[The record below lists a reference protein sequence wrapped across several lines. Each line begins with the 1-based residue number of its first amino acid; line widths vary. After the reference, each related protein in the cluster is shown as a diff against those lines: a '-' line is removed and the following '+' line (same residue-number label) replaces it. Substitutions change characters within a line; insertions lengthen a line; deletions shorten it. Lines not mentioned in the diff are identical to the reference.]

1 MDNKNQKIL
10 LVYPTNFLE
19 QKMGCDAY
27 CFAIVKALKEF
38 GFLVDF
44 FSVKHSSCDYSDFEE
59 LNRSCGNLI
68 DNFYCCERDFNEK
81 YEYYYG
87 TLCSD
92 KIIDYFR
99 EIISKNHYDYVY
111 IHYVGFLD
119 LVRNSCLPYDTK
131 VVHTMHDFDAV
142 QRFYQKGEFEKIGQ
156 NIEDELKMLSYCD
169 HIACISADEYQF
181 FSRFFP
187 NKKFHFLPHFME
199 FKNFSKSKKDI
210 DCLFVGHSNPY
221 NRDSIIWFVDHVYP
235 HLKKGLNITICGKV
249 NEMIKKKRPKYYKK
263 MQDLGFNLID
273 FAQDLDALHERTK
286 IVIVPMLEGTGLK
299 IKTVSAMSYGL
310 PIVAT
315 ELGVD
320 GFLDKTENGCLVS
333 NDPQIFAKNIN
344 DLLTNKDLYAEF
356 SRKIQDYFK
365 KHFSVESGKQKLR
378 EIFQPKPKLKE
389 TGDKKFS
396 IIVSIYNTEKYLP
409 ECIESIINQSYQN
422 LEIILVNDGSPGN
435 ADEIC
440 RKYVQIDSRIKYI
453 KQENQGVAIA
463 RNNGIAAASGDYIF
477 CADSDDTLESRF
489 IAKVNVVF
497 EKQSCDCVVIG
508 ESFCEEPI
516 ELMGARPTWAFAVTR
531 KFLEKYPDVRF
542 QEHMQPCEDGLF
554 THKIMGLTDNIAC
567 CASAVYFYR
576 QHSSSSEHQLTTKK
590 ILGDIPKWFEILED
604 FYTKYDLGDKK
615 KLHLLAFIHNE
626 PYKRFLEM
634 RFSAAEHKHLF
645 DLIHKFMEKHELN
658 KPELAGR
665 FPRDFQYF
673 VTSDYIS
680 YRIKHGIVRF
690 QKFIFSM
697 RNQYKN
703 GIKKK
708 VITLFGINFKIRVK
722 GVDR

>member
-1 MDNKNQKIL
+1 M
-10 LVYPTNFLE
+10 VYPTDFLE

-27 CFAIVKALKEF
+27 CFAITKTLKDL
-38 GFLVDF
+38 GFSVDF
-44 FSVKHSSCDYSDFEE
+44 FTIKHSSHEYDNFEE

-68 DNFYCCERDFNEK
+68 DNLYLCKRDFNEK
-81 YEYYYG
+81 YEYYSQ
-87 TLCSD
+87 TLCDD
-92 KIIDYFR
+92 KMIDYFK
-99 EIISKNHYDYVY
+99 EITSKNRYDYVY

-131 VVHTMHDFDAV
+131 VIHTMHDFDAV
-142 QRFYQKGEFEKIGQ
+142 QRFYQKCEFEKIGQ

-169 HIACISADEYQF
+169 YIACISADEYQF

-187 NKKFHFLPHFME
+187 NKQFYLLPHFME
-199 FKNFSKSKKDI
+199 SKDFLNTKKDI

-221 NRDSIIWFVDHVYP
+221 NRDSVIWFIDQVYP

-273 FAQDLDALHERTK
+273 FAQDLDVLHARTK
-286 IVIVPMLEGTGLK
+286 VVMVPMLEGTGLK
-299 IKTVSAMSYGL
+299 IKTVSAMSYGI
-310 PIVAT
+310 PVVAT

-333 NDPQIFAKNIN
+333 NDPQIFARNIN
-344 DLLTNKDLYAEF
+344 ELLTNETLYAEC
-356 SRKIQDYFK
+356 SRKIQNYFK
-365 KHFSVESGKQKLR
+365 KHFSVEMGKQKLN
-378 EIFQPKPKLKE
+378 EIFQPKSNLIE

-396 IIVSIYNTEKYLP
+396 VIVPIYNTEKYLS

-440 RKYVQIDSRIKYI
+440 KKYADLDSRIKYI

-463 RNNGIAAASGDYIF
+463 RNNGIAASSGDYIF

-489 IAKVNVVF
+489 IAKVNEVF
-497 EKQSCDCVVIG
+497 EKRSCDCVVIG

-516 ELMGARPTWAFAVTR
+516 ELMGARPTWAFSVTK
-531 KFLEKYPDVRF
+531 KFLDKYPDVRF

-554 THKIMGLTDNIAC
+554 THKAMALTENIAYC
-567 CASAVYFYR
+567 KSAVYFYR
-576 QHSSSSEHQLTTKK
+576 QHSSSSEHRLTAKK
-590 ILGDIPKWFEILED
+590 ILSDISEWFEILEE
-604 FYTKYDLGDKK
+604 FYTKYNLWDKK

-626 PYKRFLEM
+626 PYKRFSEM
-634 RFSAAEHKHLF
+634 QFSATKHRHLF
-645 DLIHKFMEKHELN
+645 DLIHKFMEKHKLSYP
-658 KPELAGR
+658 KFAKR
-665 FPRDFQYF
+665 FSRDFQYF
-673 VTSDYIS
+673 VTSDYVS
-680 YRIKHGIVRF
+680 YRIKHGIIGL
-690 QKFIFSM
+690 QKFIFST